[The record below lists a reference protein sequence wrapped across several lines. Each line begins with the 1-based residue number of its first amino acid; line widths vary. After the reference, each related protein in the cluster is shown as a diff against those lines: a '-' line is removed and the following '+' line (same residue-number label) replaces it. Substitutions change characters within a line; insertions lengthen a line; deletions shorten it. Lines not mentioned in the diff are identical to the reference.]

1 MKHNNIFGDFI
12 KRAAVMLSALF
23 VIAATAWAQTEPR
36 VGIELCEA
44 GPDYI
49 HVKGWACDPDNK
61 DYSIDVAVYIED
73 ALPMK
78 LMLISGGTGAEAP
91 YGFHDW
97 NFILSEMGLLLKYD
111 TIANAVYA
119 AGYVGMW
126 LCVLWGGWSLFY
138 YWFYQ
143 RNVD

>member
-1 MKHNNIFGDFI
+1 MTKLLVDKNEEGAQGKNGNNNPADLNSGVSTGTRPYLHVTATHDRGFI
-12 KRAAVMLSALF
+12 
-23 VIAATAWAQTEPR
+23 T
-36 VGIELCEA
+36 
-44 GPDYI
+44 
-49 HVKGWACDPDNK
+49 
-61 DYSIDVAVYIED
+61 DV
-73 ALPMK
+73 
-78 LMLISGGTGAEAP
+78 MLISGGTGAEAP

-111 TIANAVYA
+111 TIANAVYT

-143 RNVD
+143 RKNLE